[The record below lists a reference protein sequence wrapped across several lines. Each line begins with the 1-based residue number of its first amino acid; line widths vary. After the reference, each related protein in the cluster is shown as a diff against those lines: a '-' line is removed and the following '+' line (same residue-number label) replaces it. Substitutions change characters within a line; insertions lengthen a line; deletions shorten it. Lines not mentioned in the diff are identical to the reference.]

1 MSDLDARAIEMNEM
15 ASRPEPEPPVDD
27 RAAIAPGSSTPKRDS
42 FWSIVL
48 PPLVAGV
55 LILAIWYYVSY
66 AVLEKKKRFLLKPP
80 HEVLRVGFLDWDNF
94 SDLLDGLW
102 ATAKVAMI
110 GLFFAILIGVFL
122 AVLMSQSKLLERA
135 IFPYMV
141 IIQSMPILAIVPLIG
156 FWFGYDRTSRV
167 VVCVLIAVFPIMVNT
182 LFGLL
187 SADQGMHDLFTLHK
201 GSRVTRL
208 RKLMFPAAL
217 PAMFTGLRISAGLSV
232 IGAIVGDF
240 IFGQGDVG
248 IGQLI
253 KLYANRLQGEQ
264 LLAGVLMAC
273 MFGVVVFA
281 IFGWISNRVV
291 GKWATTARGRA

>member
-1 MSDLDARAIEMNEM
+1 MSDLDMPIVMTDVEARHALV
-15 ASRPEPEPPVDD
+15 PEAGGHLGKV
-27 RAAIAPGSSTPKRDS
+27 AGVSSPKRDS
-42 FWSIVL
+42 FWSILL
-48 PPLVAGV
+48 PPLAAGV
-55 LILAIWYYVSY
+55 IILGIWYYVSY
-66 AVLEKKKRFLLKPP
+66 EVLEPSKRFLLRAP
-80 HEVLRVGFLDWDNF
+80 HEVLQVGFLDWDNF
-94 SDLLDGLW
+94 SDLLSGLW
-102 ATAKVAMI
+102 VTAKVALI
-110 GLFFAILIGVFL
+110 GLFFAIVIGISL

-201 GSRVTRL
+201 ANRFTRL

-217 PAMFTGLRISAGLSV
+217 PAIFTGLRISAGLSV

-240 IFGQGDVG
+240 IFGQGEVG
-248 IGQLI
+248 IGQQI

-264 LLAGVLMAC
+264 LLAGVLIAC

-281 IFGWISNRVV
+281 IFGWISNLAV
-291 GKWATTARGRA
+291 GKWATTARGRS

>member
-1 MSDLDARAIEMNEM
+1 MSDLDLPVVVQSPDMD
-15 ASRPEPEPPVDD
+15 SRLDLEVPRDGG
-27 RAAIAPGSSTPKRDS
+27 APGPSGRKRDS

-48 PPLVAGV
+48 PPLIAGV
-55 LILAIWYYVSY
+55 LIIGLWYWVAYG
-66 AVLEKKKRFLLKPP
+66 VLDHDKRFLLRAP
-80 HEVLRVGFLDWDNF
+80 HEVLREGFFNWENL
-94 SDLLDGLW
+94 SSLLEGVW
-102 ATAKVAMI
+102 NTAKVALI
-110 GLFFAILIGVFL
+110 GLFFAVVIGISL

-156 FWFGYDRTSRV
+156 FWFEYGRTARV

-187 SADQGMHDLFTLHK
+187 SAEQGMHDLFTLHK
-201 GSRVTRL
+201 ASRVTRL

-217 PAMFTGLRISAGLSV
+217 PAIFTGLRISAGLSV

-240 IFGQGDVG
+240 IFGQGAVG

-253 KLYANRLQGEQ
+253 KRYAAQLQGEL

-273 MFGVVVFA
+273 MFGVLVFA
-281 IFGWISNRVV
+281 IFGWISNLVI
-291 GKWATTARGRA
+291 GKWATTARGRS

>member
-1 MSDLDARAIEMNEM
+1 MSDLDIPHITMTDVEARHALVAEVGGHLGKVGGVT
-15 ASRPEPEPPVDD
+15 S
-27 RAAIAPGSSTPKRDS
+27 PKRDS
-42 FWSIVL
+42 VWSIVL
-48 PPLVAGV
+48 PPLAAGSIIIAV
-55 LILAIWYYVSY
+55 WYFVSY
-66 AVLEKKKRFLLKPP
+66 RVLAETKRFLLRAP
-80 HEVLRVGFLDWDNF
+80 HEVLQVGFLDWDNF
-94 SDLLDGLW
+94 SDLMGGLW
-102 ATAKVAMI
+102 VTAKVALI
-110 GLFFAILIGVFL
+110 GLFFAIIIGISL

-201 GSRVTRL
+201 ANRFTRL

-217 PAMFTGLRISAGLSV
+217 PAIFTGLRISAGLSV

-240 IFGQGDVG
+240 IFGQGEVG

-264 LLAGVLMAC
+264 LLAGVLIAC

-281 IFGWISNRVV
+281 IFGWISNLAV
-291 GKWATTARGRA
+291 GKWATTARGRS

>member
-1 MSDLDARAIEMNEM
+1 MSDLDL
-15 ASRPEPEPPVDD
+15 PVVVQTTDIDTRLDLETPRDD
-27 RAAIAPGSSTPKRDS
+27 AAPGATERKRDS

-55 LILAIWYYVSY
+55 LILGLWYYVTY
-66 AVLEKKKRFLLKPP
+66 GVLESEKRFLLQPP
-80 HEVLRVGFLDWDNF
+80 HEVLRVGFFDWDNL
-94 SDLLDGLW
+94 SSLLEGVW
-102 ATAKVAMI
+102 NTAKVALI
-110 GLFFAILIGVFL
+110 GLFFAVVIGISL
-122 AVLMSQSKLLERA
+122 AVVMSQSKLIERA

-156 FWFGYDRTSRV
+156 FWFDYGRTARV

-201 GSRVTRL
+201 ANRVTRL

-240 IFGQGDVG
+240 IFGKGAVG

-253 KLYANRLQGEQ
+253 KRYAAQLQGEL

-273 MFGVVVFA
+273 MFGVLVFA
-281 IFGWISNRVV
+281 IFGWISNLVI
-291 GKWATTARGRA
+291 GKWSTTAHGRS